1 MHQPGKGVLWGNR
14 IQHLK
19 KMAVWKKI
27 NLKKIGLKNRKI
39 GRRRIGWFSGLQA
52 LVACIG
58 WA

>member
-1 MHQPGKGVLWGNR
+1 VFCGATGFSTSRRWLYG
-14 IQHLK
+14 
-19 KMAVWKKI
+19 KKI